1 MTNKKILLSI
11 LGSYL
16 YSDMSLSRCLLN
28 DKQAIGLIFDVD
40 KSKGQVWVMALED
53 TDCLGVHSPK
63 DLPQTDALFSESG
76 YDQLKWS
83 VAEGKDWGKLLVN
96 VCGCSLV
103 EIVDGF
109 EERCIGYSFD
119 AEKANLALSKIGI
132 DVGENG
138 YVYWTKT
145 TECNGNAVV
154 VAYGEIVEE
163 SMPYADDEMAECR
176 LRFVGYVG
184 VDELLQKGDSC
195 PLSNVLKK

>member
-1 MTNKKILLSI
+1 MSGVMK
-11 LGSYL
+11 GCYL
-16 YSDMSLSRCLLN
+16 YSDMSISHCLLN

-40 KSKGQVWVMALED
+40 KSKGQVWVMALEN

-63 DLPQTDALFSESG
+63 DLPQTDALFSEPG

-103 EIVDGF
+103 EIIDGF
-109 EERCIGYSFD
+109 EERSIGYSFD

-163 SMPYADDEMAECR
+163 SMPYADDEMADCR